1 VNNLD
6 QVASYIMGKSNYLS
20 MEIHKCYP
28 GDGIDCS
35 LEPQLP
41 TCEAKVIPVVFFVG
55 RKLA

>member
-1 VNNLD
+1 
-6 QVASYIMGKSNYLS
+6 MGKSNYLS